1 MGEKE
6 FSTCPEGSVGHW
18 RHEHAVL
25 RIYSWNEEKGRERT
39 LVETSVANCE
49 DLPRDPLT
57 TTGVWGCSDLH
68 LCAHQCWTLLVQ
80 CLDQIK
86 SGSGRCLHDVQNLGT
101 GLQHWLTWRSLNL
114 KGVSRAALWKQCM
127 FKTLKRTQEKIL
139 ATSGTGD
146 KVCDNQHERPPSLS
160 PEF

>member
-1 MGEKE
+1 MPG
-6 FSTCPEGSVGHW
+6 GQRG
-18 RHEHAVL
+18 AL
-25 RIYSWNEEKGRERT
+25 ASWAR
-39 LVETSVANCE
+39 SPE
-49 DLPRDPLT
+49 DLFMERREGEGKNSGGNQRSRPWRSPQRSTHD
-57 TTGVWGCSDLH
+57 TGVWGCSDLH

-80 CLDQIK
+80 CSDQIK

-101 GLQHWLTWRSLNL
+101 GLQHWLTWRCLNL

-127 FKTLKRTQEKIL
+127 FKTLTRTQEKIL

-146 KVCDNQHERPPSLS
+146 KVCDNQRERTPSLS